1 MITEKMD
8 ERMLMI
14 RGRGLLYGFLAI
26 CSLIFLKNVATDL
39 FNIQIESVTRTDFA
53 IIFVSVFVVSIYM
66 LINDGI
72 SEQVILKT
80 RFIFPIL
87 SLVFIALTIFEF
99 MDSSLIN
106 SFPCISISFNLLVQS
121 TVSTVYSIIL
131 WKKYSEI
138 KETSKTDYLKY

>member
-14 RGRGLLYGFLAI
+14 RGRGLLYGFLTI
-26 CSLIFLKNVATDL
+26 CSLILLKNVATVL

-53 IIFVSVFVVSIYM
+53 IIFISAFVVSIYM

-87 SLVFIALTIFEF
+87 SLLFIAITILEF
-99 MDSSLIN
+99 MNGSSIN
-106 SFPCISISFNLLVQS
+106 SFPCISISFNLLSQS
-121 TVSTVYSIIL
+121 AVSTVYSVIL

-138 KETSKTDYLKY
+138 KATSKADY

>member
-1 MITEKMD
+1 M
-8 ERMLMI
+8 
-14 RGRGLLYGFLAI
+14 
-26 CSLIFLKNVATDL
+26 
-39 FNIQIESVTRTDFA
+39 TRTDFA

-106 SFPCISISFNLLVQS
+106 SFPCISISFNLLFQS

>member
-14 RGRGLLYGFLAI
+14 RGRGLLHGFLAI
-26 CSLIFLKNVATDL
+26 CSLIFLKNVATGL

-53 IIFVSVFVVSIYM
+53 IIFVSMFVVSIYM

-72 SEQVILKT
+72 SEQVILQT

-87 SLVFIALTIFEF
+87 SLLFIAITILEF
-99 MDSSLIN
+99 MNGSSIN
-106 SFPCISISFNLLVQS
+106 SLPCISISFNLFIQS
-121 TVSTVYSIIL
+121 TVTTVYSIIL

-138 KETSKTDYLKY
+138 KATSKADY

>member
-87 SLVFIALTIFEF
+87 LWRRRLWSAAL
-99 MDSSLIN
+99 
-106 SFPCISISFNLLVQS
+106 P
-121 TVSTVYSIIL
+121 
-131 WKKYSEI
+131 
-138 KETSKTDYLKY
+138 